1 MKKEELLQT
10 DVDLVKKLARS
21 LKEKDIVT
29 FDSLFKKLEEVGISS
44 FKEMCSMR
52 LVPNAKM
59 N

>member
-29 FDSLFKKLEEVGISS
+29 FDSLFKKLEEAGISS
-44 FKEMCSMR
+44 FKEM
-52 LVPNAKM
+52 
-59 N
+59 